1 MDEYKSKLEALG
13 IATKAPALDPS
24 WTEVYAD
31 NGEKSVKVRAEDV
44 PLEERD
50 NAGCSDTRTVVED
63 GVQTF
68 VDWDVQM
75 SPIVCASNGDSQITI
90 TSGYTVANLL
100 GGSGGF
106 DLGIIKDWLGV
117 KYNVDYSRT
126 YTSSTL
132 IAHQN
137 VIYKGNCGVVITKPV
152 TTRRHGR
159 LMRGCPGSFQQIG
172 TWYADSHREET
183 YGGVK
188 WVEGF
193 IDTCQRRQPAGVRL
207 ARCSGG
213 GYFV

>member
-1 MDEYKSKLEALG
+1 MHCTNICTAESLTLDEYKSKLEALG

-31 NGEKSVKVRAEDV
+31 NGGKSVKVRAEDV

-75 SPIVCASNGDSQITI
+75 SPRVCASNGDSQITI

-117 KYNVDYSRT
+117 KYNE
-126 YTSSTL
+126 
-132 IAHQN
+132 Q
-137 VIYKGNCGVVITKPV
+137 KPLPC
-152 TTRRHGR
+152 T
-159 LMRGCPGSFQQIG
+159 
-172 TWYADSHREET
+172 
-183 YGGVK
+183 
-188 WVEGF
+188 
-193 IDTCQRRQPAGVRL
+193 
-207 ARCSGG
+207 
-213 GYFV
+213 